1 MWTSSTFYSVLPL
14 VVNITI
20 QETWYDYIFI
30 YGFWGFPLILILSMN
45 FAIFL
50 TAVSLSTNSC
60 GQNQSNASLR
70 WGVTVTIVSVILT
83 ISFLPNIIWW
93 QMELLELEMISSQS
107 LKMSLSMVTHTIQ
120 VFNSCS
126 NPIIY
131 VIRTKTFRKVLV
143 NNFKWITNRSW
154 KTDAVDAVSNRVN
167 VFYVK

>member
-1 MWTSSTFYSVLPL
+1 MLPL
-14 VVNITI
+14 VVNIKI

-30 YGFWGFPLILILSMN
+30 YGFYCFPPILILFMN

-50 TAVSLSTNSC
+50 IAVSLSTNSC
-60 GQNQSNASLR
+60 EQNQKDPSLR
-70 WGVTVTIVSVILT
+70 WGVTVVILT

-93 QMELLELEMISSQS
+93 QMELLELEMISSKS
-107 LKMSLSMVTHTIQ
+107 LKVSMSMVTHTTW

-131 VIRTKTFRKVLV
+131 VIRTKTFRKVFM
-143 NNFKWITNRSW
+143 NNFKSITNWSW
-154 KTDAVDAVSNRVN
+154 KTDPLDAVSGRVN